1 MSEHEQF
8 MLEKRK
14 LDGFAA
20 QKFNIV
26 GVKEDL
32 EGAWLQLEHPGGE
45 TATLHLK
52 TANAR
57 KYYATLLIRQGQE
70 HN

>member
-1 MSEHEQF
+1 MSEHAQF
-8 MLEKRK
+8 ILEKQK
-14 LDGFAA
+14 LDGYVA
-20 QKFNIV
+20 QQFKIV

-32 EGAWLQLEHPGGE
+32 SGAWLQFEHPGGE

-70 HN
+70 QS